1 VTEDP
6 PDPRMPGSRASRL
19 GGLLARLYPRDFRAE
34 FEAEFRGFLE
44 LQSQEERYRGGPV
57 RRMRFWIE
65 VLGDAVRGAA
75 RVHRDARRGRTK
87 MTADSWIREM
97 KLAARTLARQP
108 GFALL
113 AIGTLGL
120 GIGANTAIFSVIEG
134 TLLRPLPYPEP
145 DRLVW
150 LSDGHPDLAP
160 SGIDQSFPNLLD
172 LKAGSKLLESMAPYT
187 YRSVNMATE
196 ERPER
201 VLALVATSDFLD
213 VLGTPPI
220 MGRDLLP
227 EDDVDGASRVAVL
240 TYESWRSRFGGDR
253 DIIGRTITVDAAP
266 AEIVGVMQPGFVFRG
281 DPELLVPLQHI
292 GADIPRGWR
301 NYNAV
306 GRMAPG
312 ADLQGLRTEL
322 QGIFAGLVEA
332 YPRPNENW
340 HTWADP
346 LETFIVGRNAGSLLL
361 FGAAV
366 GLVLLIA
373 CVNVANLL
381 IVRADARRRDFAV
394 RCAMGAE
401 RSALIPHF
409 LGEGLVL
416 SLVGGA
422 VGLVLARLGVDA
434 LLALF
439 GGSLTRAR
447 DIGVDGAALGFGL
460 STSLVVGVLVG
471 MVPLL
476 RTRTSHLQEHLKD
489 GARGASVHG
498 NRLGKSL
505 VVAEVALAVIIVSGA
520 GLLTNSVWNLQRVE
534 LGVKE
539 ADRVMTF
546 QVSLPEAGYADPA
559 SVQTFWS
566 DLVAGLDKVPG
577 VEAAGLVNRLP
588 LLGGTNITNLYVYG
602 DEERAAHFVS
612 IRSVT
617 PRYLDAAG
625 VPLVAGRWLD
635 ASEFAD
641 TLIRSVV
648 INETLARQLFAGED
662 PVGRLIDPR
671 WTDEGFQVVGV
682 VGDIMGGSATR
693 PAPPAFYFSWS
704 ADVDRDRSVLVRAAG
719 DPWETLPAIRQVVE
733 GLDPQLPIYQIRT
746 MEDIAEARLDSFHVA
761 MSLFGIFAGFAL
773 LLGAVGIYG
782 VMSFSV
788 SQRKRELGVRL
799 ALGASRSSVL
809 WMVLRQG
816 AGLTTPGVLLGLG
829 LALASARVLGGLLY
843 DVSPLDVRVY
853 VAVAALLGLV
863 SLVATYLPAYRA
875 TRVDPMTGIR
885 SE

>member
-1 VTEDP
+1 
-6 PDPRMPGSRASRL
+6 
-19 GGLLARLYPRDFRAE
+19 
-34 FEAEFRGFLE
+34 
-44 LQSQEERYRGGPV
+44 
-57 RRMRFWIE
+57 MR
-65 VLGDAVRGAA
+65 
-75 RVHRDARRGRTK
+75 
-87 MTADSWIREM
+87 
-97 KLAARTLARQP
+97 LAARTLARQP

-160 SGIDQSFPNLLD
+160 SGIDQSLPNLLD
-172 LKAGSKLLESMAPYT
+172 LKAGSHLLASMAPYT

-201 VLALVATSDFLD
+201 VLALVATSDMLD
-213 VLGTPPI
+213 VLGVTPLL
-220 MGRDLLP
+220 GRDLLP
-227 EDDVDGASRVAVL
+227 EDDVDGAPGVAVL

-253 DIIGRTITVDAAP
+253 DIVGRVVTMDAAP
-266 AEIVGVMQPGFVFRG
+266 AEIVGVMRPGFVFRG
-281 DPELLVPLQHI
+281 DPELLVPLHHV

-301 NYNAV
+301 NFNAV

-322 QGIFAGLVEA
+322 QGIFSGLVEA
-332 YPRPNENW
+332 YPRANEDW

-346 LETFIVGRNAGSLLL
+346 LETFIQGRNAGSLLL

-381 IVRADARRRDFAV
+381 IVRADARRRDIAV

-401 RSALIPHF
+401 RAALIPHF
-409 LGEGLVL
+409 LGEGLLL

-422 VGLVLARLGVDA
+422 LGLLLAWLGVDA

-447 DIGVDGAALGFGL
+447 DIEVNGAALGFGL
-460 STSLVVGVLVG
+460 ATSLVVGVLVG
-471 MVPLL
+471 LVPLL
-476 RTRTSHLQEHLKD
+476 RARTSHLQEHLKD
-489 GARGASVHG
+489 GARGASVQG
-498 NRLGKSL
+498 NRLGTSL
-505 VVAEVALAVIIVSGA
+505 VIAEVALAVIIVSGA

-534 LGVKE
+534 LGVRD

-546 QVSLPEAGYADPA
+546 QVTLPEAAYADPV
-559 SVQTFWS
+559 SVQSFWS
-566 DLVAGLDKVPG
+566 DLAAGLDAVPD

-588 LLGGTNITNLYVYG
+588 LLGGTNITNVYAYG

-617 PRYLDAAG
+617 PGYLDAVG

-641 TLIRSVV
+641 TVIRSVV
-648 INETLARQLFAGED
+648 INQTLARQLFGGED

-682 VGDIMGGSATR
+682 VGDIVGGSATR

-704 ADVDRDRSVLVRAAG
+704 ADVDRDRSVLVRTAG
-719 DPWETLPAIRQVVE
+719 DPRDALPAIRRVVE
-733 GLDPQLPIYQIRT
+733 GLDPRLPIYQVRT
-746 MEDIAEARLDSFHVA
+746 LEDIADARIGRFRMA

-799 ALGASRSSVL
+799 ALGASRRSVL

-816 AGLTTPGVLLGLG
+816 ARLTGPGMLLGLA

-843 DVSPLDVRVY
+843 QVSPLDVRVY
-853 VAVAALLGLV
+853 VAVAGLLGLV
-863 SLVATYLPAYRA
+863 SLAATYLPAYRA